1 MPVCM
6 YSKSINCGEV
16 SCLHF
21 VILKFIWF
29 RLHWVFVAAHGLVIM
44 SRGYSRVAVHWL
56 IIAVASL
63 VEHLGYVG
71 SVVVA
76 LRLSCSEACGIF
88 PDQINPC
95 PLHWQVGS

>member
-29 RLHWVFVAAHGLVIM
+29 QLHWVFVAAHGLSLVEA
-44 SRGYSRVAVHWL
+44 SRGYSLDAVRRL
-56 IIAVASL
+56 VIAVAF
-63 VEHLGYVG
+63 VAEH
-71 SVVVA
+71 
-76 LRLSCSEACGIF
+76 RLWAHRL
-88 PDQINPC
+88 Q
-95 PLHWQVGS
+95 